1 MYSDN
6 ITIIQFISMLS
17 NTSIVKDYINLISY
31 RTYRLENFDDNF
43 EKKDGLARG
52 LIAFVSCVCV

>member
-1 MYSDN
+1 
-6 ITIIQFISMLS
+6 MLL
-17 NTSIVKDYINLISY
+17 NTNIVKDYIDLI
-31 RTYRLENFDDNF
+31 RTYRLENFEDNL

>member
-6 ITIIQFISMLS
+6 ITIIQIISMLS
-17 NTSIVKDYINLISY
+17 NILLNIDLINY
-31 RTYRLENFDDNF
+31 RTYRLENFEDNF